1 MSEEDALTEKDLL
14 EYKKMS
20 ELESEIRRQ
29 KSIIRDKI
37 LRTVGSGEELVL
49 GKTRVAVKEIHGT
62 RMRSVTELRE
72 IIPAEKFAFMTNST
86 VSHRV
91 DVKPSL

>member
-29 KSIIRDKI
+29 KSMIRDKI
-37 LRTVGSGEELVL
+37 LRTVSPGDEIIL
-49 GKTRVAVKEIHGT
+49 GRTRVAVKEIPAV

-72 IIPAEKFAFMTNST
+72 VIPAEKFAYMTNST

-91 DVKPSL
+91 DIKPAL